1 MCDALVLCLR
11 SRNCSLSQTAQTC
24 PRSGIH
30 FLPAWFSDFLGMMSP
45 GEQGPRN
52 VICIT
57 AAARHVLASLCQHPC
72 VVAAA
77 PGAMVEAG
85 QKWEL
90 LRLGHVSH
98 RAALLGL
105 GRKHPS
111 CMFYLEA
118 APRAVLHLQLGGYL
132 VRLALFQGNNSQ
144 ILKAYLAWSGLTS
157 PCW

>member
-1 MCDALVLCLR
+1 MCDALVLRLR

-24 PRSGIH
+24 PLSGIH
-30 FLPAWFSDFLGMMSP
+30 LLPARFSDFLGMMRP

-52 VICIT
+52 VICVT

-72 VVAAA
+72 VVAGA
-77 PGAMVEAG
+77 PAVMGEAG

-90 LRLGHVSH
+90 LSLGHVSH
-98 RAALLGL
+98 RATLLGL
-105 GRKHPS
+105 GRKRPS

-118 APRAVLHLQLGGYL
+118 ALRAALHLQLGGYL
-132 VRLALFQGNNSQ
+132 VRLALLQGNNSQ
-144 ILKAYLAWSGLTS
+144 ILKGYLSWSGLTS